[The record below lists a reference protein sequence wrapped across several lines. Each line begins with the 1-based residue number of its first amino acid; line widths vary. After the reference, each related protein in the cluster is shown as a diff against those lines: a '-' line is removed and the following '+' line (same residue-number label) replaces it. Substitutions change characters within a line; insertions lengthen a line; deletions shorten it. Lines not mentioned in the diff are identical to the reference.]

1 MKKKIVSV
9 LLSLCLCCSMTACGG
24 SSDNTAQQSSVSESS
39 QAVSAESSENT
50 ESEESE
56 LSAEKNLLSVEVT
69 IPASLLDDSDNT
81 ELTEEAKAHGVTDI
95 TENTDGSI
103 TMKMTKE
110 AHQELLDSIKVS
122 IDESINDLLAD
133 DENYPSFDSIT
144 YNDDV
149 TIFDVNV
156 DPATY
161 GGFQSFAS
169 ISFYVMGN
177 MYQALNAVPESD
189 IKTVV
194 NFVNKDTGEVIES
207 GDSTSMSDA
216 ASAE

>member
-9 LLSLCLCCSMTACGG
+9 LLSLCLCCFMTACGG
-24 SSDNTAQQSSVSESS
+24 SDDNTSQQSSVSESS
-39 QAVSAESSENT
+39 QAVSVESSENT

-69 IPASLLDDSDNT
+69 IPASLLDDSDNA

-95 TENTDGSI
+95 TENADGSI

-133 DENYPSFDSIT
+133 DENYPSFGSIT
-144 YNDDV
+144 YNDGV
-149 TIFDVNV
+149 TVFDVNV

-177 MYQALNAVPESD
+177 MYQALNAVPETE

-207 GDSTSMSDA
+207 GDSTSMADA
-216 ASAE
+216 AATE